1 MALSPRMSNQVVLA
15 MLNSVNAQL
24 NEGLGPAIVNIYTG
38 GPPAECETAASGTL
52 IGTCVMNTT
61 PFGAAN
67 DEVPGGRITANTIA
81 PDTAADT
88 AGTAGYFRIYSSDGG
103 TNASKLNCHFQG
115 TAGESADTTD
125 LTLDVKVIAL
135 GSTIQVTSLFIDL
148 PET

>member
-1 MALSPRMSNQVVLA
+1 MSNQVVLA

-38 GPPAECETAASGTL
+38 GPPAECEAPDTGTL
-52 IGTCVMNTT
+52 IGTCVMSAT
-61 PFGAAN
+61 PFEAAT
-67 DEVPGGRITANTIA
+67 DEVPGGRLVANVISPETN
-81 PDTAADT
+81 ADA

-115 TAGESADTTD
+115 TAGETADTTD

-135 GSTIQVTSLFIDL
+135 GGTIQVTSLFIDL